1 MDISTHQ
8 SIFRSIAL
16 RELNGFR
23 VRKRAYMDG
32 ITSNFS
38 EIGVMAVEHNGG
50 DTPPLAVSFCKTAK
64 NSHILALADEDGY
77 VNLFNTRY
85 KFSSSSSFQE
95 NAEKAKIC
103 DWVAHHNAVFDV
115 CWIKMKL
122 WDVQEK
128 KCIGVLT
135 GHRGSVKSMC
145 SHPTNADII
154 VSGSRDGSFHL
165 WDLRC
170 SSTPKSRR
178 GEPYICSTAEVKG
191 AHLSSQAKR
200 VRRGKAASMSIT
212 SVLYLKDQVSIAT
225 TGAVDSV
232 VKFWDTRNLKSS
244 VTQTWPRLQ
253 TSEKVTEHIVI
264 GASRNLV
271 GVMAKRLKT

>member
-1 MDISTHQ
+1 
-8 SIFRSIAL
+8 
-16 RELNGFR
+16 
-23 VRKRAYMDG
+23 
-32 ITSNFS
+32 
-38 EIGVMAVEHNGG
+38 MAGG
-50 DTPPLAVSFCKTAK
+50 GAAK
-64 NSHILALADEDGY
+64 ADEPQPHPPKDQLPGISY
-77 VNLFNTRY
+77 CIKSPPPWPEAIILGFQHYIVMLGTTVLIPSALVPQMGGGNEEKAEVIQTLLFVAGINTLLQTLDVSDPIERFERIMRAIQGALIAGLNLFL
-85 KFSSSSSFQE
+85 
-95 NAEKAKIC
+95 
-103 DWVAHHNAVFDV
+103 
-115 CWIKMKL
+115 MKL
-122 WDVQEK
+122 LDVQEK

-135 GHRGSVKSMC
+135 GHGKCKICVHIQLML
-145 SHPTNADII
+145 I
-154 VSGSRDGSFHL
+154 SF
-165 WDLRC
+165 
-170 SSTPKSRR
+170 STPKSRR

-244 VTQTWPRLQ
+244 VTQTWPCLQ